1 MGFQYLGFQYW
12 CPVWRGICTKQYA
25 KHDIPHC
32 TLFWQLMDKLA
43 EKHKL
48 ALDLNSS
55 KHRTLAGSAAEKQT
69 TEQTNNGTNKQRNKQ
84 TTEQTNNGTNKQR
97 NKQTSSKCR
106 RLLPGEV
113 RADAGREQ
121 GTPTSTGAAEKE
133 EYVRTIKATLQ
144 QPYAMAKPSG
154 PVPVGC
160 VTVAQRE
167 YDSSTFQYALIALS
181 SAVIR
186 VRRLQVLAVDAAL
199 VGGVPRALAPREEPA
214 PGR

>member
-1 MGFQYLGFQYW
+1 MAWQYMAIGGGALQIGALPSLKEPYSKARSEIWDEATAHPHPPPPARSAQHARTRCSGMGFQYLGFQYW

-84 TTEQTNNGTNKQR
+84 TTEQANQ
-97 NKQTSSKCR
+97 
-106 RLLPGEV
+106 LEV
-113 RADAGREQ
+113 
-121 GTPTSTGAAEKE
+121 S
-133 EYVRTIKATLQ
+133 
-144 QPYAMAKPSG
+144 
-154 PVPVGC
+154 
-160 VTVAQRE
+160 
-167 YDSSTFQYALIALS
+167 S
-181 SAVIR
+181 SA
-186 VRRLQVLAVDAAL
+186 
-199 VGGVPRALAPREEPA
+199 PR
-214 PGR
+214 